1 MSGRLI
7 VFEGPDG
14 VGKSSLSRAVA
25 THLQSQGEACLW
37 YAFPGHDKGTLGE
50 LVYRIHHDAPG
61 LGVSKLTAASLQTLH
76 IAAHLDLID
85 SVIRPELSQGRAV
98 VLDRYWWSTF
108 VYGAVAG
115 VDRSLLQAMV
125 KVELTAWQDVKPE
138 IVFFVD
144 RATPLHAQRN
154 GAWRRLRA
162 EYRALADREQVNHPV
177 KRIANK
183 RSLASALEL
192 TLNTLLPHDA
202 DCSRLR
208 TVAPADRRRRAAKAP
223 VERSPFVFSTVAPAQ
238 TTQVYDTYWR
248 FAVERQN
255 VFFRRVNGSEPPWTN
270 DPILTEYK
278 FTNVYRA
285 ADRVSQFLIRRV
297 IYDGDQSPTEV
308 FFRILLFKVFNKIET
323 WELLKQR
330 IGDLSWSTYDR
341 RAYDCTLSNALR
353 EHRPIYSAAY
363 IMPSGGGAFRATY
376 KHQVHLQVIE
386 QMVRDDLPSRIADAA
401 SMRDVFYLLR
411 SYPTVGDFLA
421 YQFAI
426 DLNYSELTDFDE
438 SDFVMPGPGARD
450 GIRKCFSSLGGLT
463 EAEIIRVV
471 TDRQEREFA
480 ERGLTFHTLW
490 GRRLHLIDCQ
500 NLFCEVD
507 KYARQKHPDIAG
519 TSGRSRI
526 KQRFRPTSRALS
538 AWFPPKWKLNH
549 LVETVQMD
557 VPAVEGDDGQLPLL
571 AYRGR
576 SEE

>member
-37 YAFPGHDKGTLGE
+37 YAFPGHEKGTLGE
-50 LVYRIHHDAPG
+50 LVYRLHHDAPA

-76 IAAHLDLID
+76 IAAHVDLID
-85 SVIRPELSQGRAV
+85 SEIRPALSQGRTI

-115 VDRSLLQAMV
+115 VDRSLLQAMI
-125 KVELTAWQDVKPE
+125 KVELIAWQDLKPA

-144 RATPLHAQRN
+144 RVTPLHSPRDAT
-154 GAWRRLRA
+154 WRHLRA
-162 EYRALADREQVNHPV
+162 EYRALADREQANHAV
-177 KRIANK
+177 QRIANK
-183 RSLASALEL
+183 RSLDSSLKIALAS
-192 TLNTLLPHDA
+192 LLPHDGDRA
-202 DCSRLR
+202 GLR
-208 TVAPADRRRRAAKAP
+208 IVPAAERRRSATKVS
-223 VERSPFVFSTVAPAQ
+223 VERAPLVFSTVAPAQ

-255 VFFRRVNGSEPPWTN
+255 IFFRRVNGSAPPWTN

-297 IYDGDQSPTEV
+297 IYDGDQSSTEV
-308 FFRILLFKVFNKIET
+308 FFRILVFKVFNKIET
-323 WELLKQR
+323 WELLTQR
-330 IGDLSWSTYDR
+330 IGDVSWSTYDR
-341 RAYDCTLSNALR
+341 RAYDRTLSNALR
-353 EHRPIYSAAY
+353 EHRAIYSAAY
-363 IMPSGGGAFRATY
+363 IMPSGGGAFRAAY

-386 QMVRDDLPSRIADAA
+386 QMIRDDLPSRIADAA

-426 DLNYSELTDFDE
+426 DLNYSELTNFDE
-438 SDFVMPGPGARD
+438 TEFVMPGPGAHD

-463 EAEIIRVV
+463 EAEIIRLV
-471 TDRQEREFA
+471 TDRQEREFGD
-480 ERGLTFHTLW
+480 RGLAFHTLW
-490 GRRLHLIDCQ
+490 GRRLQLIDCQ
-500 NLFCEVD
+500 NLFCEVG
-507 KYARQKHPDIAG
+507 KYSRQRHPDVAG
-519 TSGRSRI
+519 TSGRTRI
-526 KQRFRPTSRALS
+526 KQRFRPTNRAVS
-538 AWFPPKWKLNH
+538 VWFPPKWKLNQ
-549 LVETVQMD
+549 LIQTVQIE
-557 VPAVEGDDGQLPLL
+557 VPAVETGDRQLPLL
-571 AYRGR
+571 AYRG
-576 SEE
+576 SPEE